1 MYKIALLYGETHN
14 ETRAI
19 ANFKRLEKM
28 DVEFLNYELA
38 YAQTLEANQEFE
50 AALEMAKKGMKKNPN
65 AVPLLHFASKIS
77 FKLKEKA
84 AAERYLMDALN
95 LPELHDETVFLLANL
110 YFKEEDF
117 LRAAKNEGLLL
128 SRAFKEV
135 V

>member
-50 AALEMAKKGMKKNPN
+50 AALEMAKKGMKKILMPFLSYTSLQKLVSNLRTKLQQN
-65 AVPLLHFASKIS
+65 VIS
-77 FKLKEKA
+77 WML
-84 AAERYLMDALN
+84 
-95 LPELHDETVFLLANL
+95 
-110 YFKEEDF
+110 
-117 LRAAKNEGLLL
+117 
-128 SRAFKEV
+128 
-135 V
+135 